1 VWPTKVKSH
10 FFRER
15 EWKERRKRKCKIE
28 PKFHMKRDRTH
39 TISKVT
45 QVKYYYNN
53 WKEEREKLMHLY
65 PHSRKTKAKPKRR
78 EKFISCK

>member
-1 VWPTKVKSH
+1 
-10 FFRER
+10 
-15 EWKERRKRKCKIE
+15 
-28 PKFHMKRDRTH
+28 MKRDRTH